1 MNKEKSNI
9 NSMDK
14 IISLCKRR
22 GFIFPSAEIY
32 GGLRST
38 YDYGPLGV
46 ELKNNIKKAWWRR
59 MVQERQDVVGLDS
72 AILTPEIVWQASGHL
87 ENFTDPLVECKKCHQ
102 RFRQDEL
109 EQRDSSFAKKRIQ
122 NDSLACPECG
132 GELTQPQSFNLL
144 MKTQL
149 GVVEGKQDDA
159 YLRGETCQGIYLNYL
174 NIKDSMR
181 LKMPF
186 GIAQIG
192 KAFRNEITP
201 GNFIFR
207 MREFEQMEMQ
217 YFVNPQEAKK
227 YYKTWKD
234 WTMDWYQEFIQQPKN
249 LRWRQHEKDELA
261 HYAKE
266 AWDVEYKTPFDG
278 WKEFAGVH
286 NRGDWDLSRHSQ
298 FSKQDLSYM
307 DLETKEKFI
316 PWVQEV
322 SMGVD
327 RAMLMFLVDAYTEVE
342 TRSGDE
348 DSKHETEV
356 VLKLH
361 PELAPIKIA
370 ILPLSKKEPL
380 QKLAQQIFDDLK
392 QNYKL
397 DYDETTSIGKR
408 YRRQDEIGTP
418 YCLTIDFESLDD
430 QAVTIRDRDTM
441 QQERIKIAELKNYF
455 QDKF

>member
-1 MNKEKSNI
+1 
-9 NSMDK
+9 
-14 IISLCKRR
+14 
-22 GFIFPSAEIY
+22 
-32 GGLRST
+32 
-38 YDYGPLGV
+38 
-46 ELKNNIKKAWWRR
+46 
-59 MVQERQDVVGLDS
+59 
-72 AILTPEIVWQASGHL
+72 
-87 ENFTDPLVECKKCHQ
+87 
-102 RFRQDEL
+102 
-109 EQRDSSFAKKRIQ
+109 
-122 NDSLACPECG
+122 
-132 GELTQPQSFNLL
+132 
-144 MKTQL
+144 
-149 GVVEGKQDDA
+149 
-159 YLRGETCQGIYLNYL
+159 
-174 NIKDSMR
+174 
-181 LKMPF
+181 
-186 GIAQIG
+186 
-192 KAFRNEITP
+192 
-201 GNFIFR
+201 

-234 WTMDWYQEFIQQPKN
+234 WTMDWYQEFINHQDN
-249 LRWRQHEKDELA
+249 LRWRQHEKNELA

-370 ILPLSKKEPL
+370 ILPLARKDELK
-380 QKLAQQIFDDLK
+380 KLAQQIFNNLK
-392 QNYKL
+392 QDYKL
-397 DYDETTSIGKR
+397 DYDETASIGKR

-441 QQERIKIAELKNYF
+441 KQERIKIAELNQYF